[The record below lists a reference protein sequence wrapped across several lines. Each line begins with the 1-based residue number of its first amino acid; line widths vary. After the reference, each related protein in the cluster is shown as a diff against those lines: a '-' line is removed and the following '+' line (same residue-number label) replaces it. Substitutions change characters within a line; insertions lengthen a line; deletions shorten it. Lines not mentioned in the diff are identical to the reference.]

1 MSEAGGRQ
9 VALDLE
15 TTGLA
20 EGNWVIEVGCV
31 EVVARQLTGREL
43 QRYVNPGC
51 PIEAGAQRIHGIT
64 DAQLRGEPKFAEVA
78 EEVLAFV
85 RDAEVLIHNA
95 PFDLGF
101 LDRELERAGYPR
113 PFRDYCGEV
122 TDTLDLAKEKNPGGT
137 SLDHLCDIFGV
148 DRSERKMHGALV
160 DARLLA
166 QVYLR
171 MTGGQLGMAL
181 AAGRRARRA
190 GSGGEAAVAV
200 PEATEEELREHEALL
215 DLVEQQCEEG
225 RACVWRA

>member
-31 EVVARQLTGREL
+31 EIVARQLTGREL
-43 QRYVNPGC
+43 QRYVNPGR

-101 LDRELERAGYPR
+101 LDRELERAGYPH
-113 PFRDYCGEV
+113 PFRDYCGKV

-137 SLDHLCDIFGV
+137 SLDQLCDIFGV
-148 DRSERKMHGALV
+148 DRSGRQMHGALV

-190 GSGGEAAVAV
+190 GSGGEVAVAV
-200 PEATEEELREHEALL
+200 PDATEEELREHEALL

>member
-1 MSEAGGRQ
+1 MSEADGRQ

-20 EGNWVIEVGCV
+20 EGNWVIEIGCV
-31 EVVARQLTGREL
+31 EVEERQLTGREL

-64 DAQLRGEPKFAEVA
+64 DEQLQDKPKFAEVA
-78 EEVLAFV
+78 EDVLAFV

-101 LDRELERAGYPR
+101 LDRELKRAGYPN
-113 PFRDYCGEV
+113 PFRDHCRKV
-122 TDTLDLAKEKNPGGT
+122 TDTLGLAKEKNPGGT
-137 SLDHLCDIFGV
+137 SLDHLCDIFSV
-148 DRSERKMHGALV
+148 DRSERQMHGALV

-181 AAGRRARRA
+181 AAGRRSRHAKLA
-190 GSGGEAAVAV
+190 ESVAIPV
-200 PEATEEELREHEALL
+200 PDATPEEMSEHEAFL
-215 DLVEQQCEEG
+215 DLIEQRCEEG
-225 RACVWRA
+225 RTCVWRA